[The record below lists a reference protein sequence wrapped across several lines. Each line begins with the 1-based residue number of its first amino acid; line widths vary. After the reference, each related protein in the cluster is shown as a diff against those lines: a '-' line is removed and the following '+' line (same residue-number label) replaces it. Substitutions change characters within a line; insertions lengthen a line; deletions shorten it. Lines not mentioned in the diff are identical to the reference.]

1 LLITIVAPGTDVK
14 QSNANSDDV
23 TTMMGEH
30 PAFCKRPN
38 ANPSKLVSPTFT
50 SALGWPSREDA
61 PAAKIIAG
69 IPLAMMLAQRGYS
82 LINRLIVMRIE

>member
-1 LLITIVAPGTDVK
+1 MLPVRPSCGALLITIVASGVDVK

-23 TTMMGEH
+23 TTTIGEQ
-30 PAFCKRPN
+30 PALCNRRN

-50 SALGWPSREDA
+50 SAFGWPSRDDA

-69 IPLAMMLAQRGYS
+69 IPLAMMLAQ
-82 LINRLIVMRIE
+82 